1 MITTGS
7 IRERK
12 HKVWQITIEL
22 PKDPITGKRNR
33 RYRTVEGTKK
43 EAERAMHEFITELE
57 KGYYVANSNISIT
70 EWVQTWLEVYIIPN
84 VSPTTLSR
92 YD

>member
-7 IRERK
+7 IRQRRP
-12 HKVWQITIEL
+12 KVWQITIEL

-70 EWVQTWLEVYIIPN
+70 EWV
-84 VSPTTLSR
+84 
-92 YD
+92 